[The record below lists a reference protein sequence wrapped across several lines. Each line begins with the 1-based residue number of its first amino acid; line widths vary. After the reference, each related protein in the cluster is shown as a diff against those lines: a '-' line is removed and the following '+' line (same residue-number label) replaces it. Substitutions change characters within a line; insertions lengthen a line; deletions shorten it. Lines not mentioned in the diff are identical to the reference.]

1 MAIPTTYDGSL
12 SLREKILYVLSVLKK
27 ESVGELSV
35 EITEL
40 DGISSEEGVAE
51 ITIEIEKELNKLC
64 DEGVVSKLREHRQRV
79 RYVLTENAPEDQ
91 KMNS

>member
-1 MAIPTTYDGSL
+1 MKVPTTYDSSL

-40 DGISSEEGVAE
+40 DGIAAEEGVAE
-51 ITIEIEKELNKLC
+51 ITIEIEKELSQLC
-64 DEGVVSKLREHRQRV
+64 DEGAVSKLREHRQRV
-79 RYVLTENAPEDQ
+79 RYVLNAEATQ
-91 KMNS
+91 K